1 MTYPDRRRSEPAR
14 ELSRRT
20 RLASRPNGYPLEASV
35 ARMQPRAHI
44 GLNVVRAGLA
54 VYLEKGKL
62 MLIEILVVLAI
73 IALALFIW
81 RNMVGRRA

>member
-1 MTYPDRRRSEPAR
+1 
-14 ELSRRT
+14 
-20 RLASRPNGYPLEASV
+20 
-35 ARMQPRAHI
+35 MQPRAHI

-62 MLIEILVVLAI
+62 MLIEILAVLAI